1 MDLSFDFDDQ
11 IEQLAKI
18 PKAIRLAIVSGV
30 LLLILVGY
38 WFFMYQPQADQ
49 LAVQREEAQQLQR
62 ELSNIRAVVT
72 NIAAFEVEVDQ
83 LEHEL
88 KIALKQLP
96 NGKQFEDLLRDI
108 STAGKQVGV
117 SIESLSRES
126 EVPHDFYAEV
136 PFQLVIEGTYHDL
149 ARFFERVGKLP
160 RIVNVGSLSIKVAK
174 ESRSGTLLRVEG
186 TATTF
191 RFLNDA
197 PRATAQGALVKTPG
211 RA

>member
-11 IEQLAKI
+11 IEQIAKI
-18 PKAIRLAIVSGV
+18 PKAVRLAIVSGV

-38 WFFMYQPQADQ
+38 WFFLYQPQADR
-49 LAVQREEAQQLQR
+49 LATQREEAQQLQR

-72 NIAAFEVEVDQ
+72 NIAAFEEEVEQ

-117 SIESLSRES
+117 SIESISR
-126 EVPHDFYAEV
+126 
-136 PFQLVIEGTYHDL
+136 
-149 ARFFERVGKLP
+149 
-160 RIVNVGSLSIKVAK
+160 
-174 ESRSGTLLRVEG
+174 
-186 TATTF
+186 
-191 RFLNDA
+191 
-197 PRATAQGALVKTPG
+197 
-211 RA
+211 